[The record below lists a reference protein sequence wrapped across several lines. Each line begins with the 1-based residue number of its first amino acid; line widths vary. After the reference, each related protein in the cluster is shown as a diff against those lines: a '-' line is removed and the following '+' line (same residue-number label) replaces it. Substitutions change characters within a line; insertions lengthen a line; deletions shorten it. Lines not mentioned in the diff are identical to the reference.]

1 MQVVVAFDSRTGN
14 TERAARLIGGRLAS
28 AGATVSVDSIDDVDY
43 KALADADLVIVG
55 TWTGGLFFFG
65 QHPGGAGKIASTLP
79 DLWDKPTYAYVTY
92 AHNPGPAAEKMGD
105 VLDAMGAVN
114 LGSAAFHRN
123 NLEQETATFVEGILT
138 EFASS

>member
-14 TERAARLIGGRLAS
+14 TERAARLIGGRLAA
-28 AGATVSVDSIDDVDY
+28 AGATVSVDSIDEVDY
-43 KALADADLVIVG
+43 KELAQADLVIVG

-65 QHPGGAGKIASTLP
+65 QHPGGAGKIAATLP

-92 AHNPGPAAEKMGD
+92 AHNPGPAAEKMGE

-114 LGSAAFHRN
+114 LGSAAFHRK

-138 EFASS
+138 EFATS